1 MKDQAASLRSMVS
14 MPSGVEE
21 RGRNSRSSKI
31 ITVASGKGG
40 VGKSNFT
47 LNFALSLQA
56 LGQKVLVFDADIGM
70 ANIDVLMGT
79 SSPYNLYHL
88 LYRQKSI
95 QEIIQLGASGLP
107 YIAGGSGMKELFSLS
122 DRDLEFFAGQV
133 EEIAQEMDY
142 VIFDTGAGLSKE
154 NMKFIG
160 AADECL
166 IVTTPEPTS
175 ITDAYALVKV
185 MHGQENATPF
195 RMIVNRVEDQQE
207 AERVA
212 EKIAGVAKR
221 FLQIDIPLLGYISE
235 DAQVVKA
242 VKRQVPYSLAYPNAR
257 ASRDIEKLAQHYLA
271 APAAPGSGTE
281 TLTGIRGFMK
291 KWLKRTT

>member
-1 MKDQAASLRSMVS
+1 MKDQAASLRNMVS
-14 MPSGVEE
+14 VPNAANELQ
-21 RGRNSRSSKI
+21 RDPRSSKI

-47 LNFALSLQA
+47 LNFALTLQA

-122 DRDLEFFAGQV
+122 DRDLEFFAEQV

-166 IVTTPEPTS
+166 IITTPEPTS

-212 EKIAGVAKR
+212 DKIAGVAKR
-221 FLQIDIPLLGYISE
+221 FLQTDIPLLGYISE

-242 VKRQVPYSLAYPNAR
+242 VKRQVPYSLAYPNAK
-257 ASRDIEKLAQHYLA
+257 ASKDIEKLALRYLA
-271 APAAPGSGTE
+271 APSPTRSE
-281 TLTGIRGFMK
+281 TLTGIRGFVK

>member
-1 MKDQAASLRSMVS
+1 MKDQAAALRSMVS
-14 MPSGVEE
+14 TPLKLEGIE
-21 RGRNSRSSKI
+21 RDIRSSKI

-47 LNFALSLQA
+47 LNFALALQA
-56 LGQKVLVFDADIGM
+56 LGKKVLVFDADIGM

-79 SSPYNLYHL
+79 SSSYNLYHL

-95 QEIIQLGASGLP
+95 REIIQLGASGLP

-122 DRDLEFFAGQV
+122 DRDLEFFASQV
-133 EEIAQEMDY
+133 EDIAQEMDY
-142 VIFDTGAGLSKE
+142 VIFDTGAGLSRE

-166 IVTTPEPTS
+166 IITTPEPTS

-195 RMIVNRVEDQQE
+195 RMIVNRVEDERE

-212 EKIAGVAKR
+212 EKIAGVARR
-221 FLQIDIPLLGYISE
+221 FLQTDIPLLGYISE
-235 DAQVVKA
+235 DTQVVKA
-242 VKRQVPYSLAYPNAR
+242 VKRQMPYSLAYPNAK
-257 ASRDIEKLAQHYLA
+257 ASKDIEKLALRYLA
-271 APAAPGSGTE
+271 VPATPESG
-281 TLTGIRGFMK
+281 TLTGIRGFMN

>member
-1 MKDQAASLRSMVS
+1 MKDQAASLRSMVA
-14 MPSGVEE
+14 MPNGVQG
-21 RGRNSRSSKI
+21 RGHDSRSSKI

-56 LGQKVLVFDADIGM
+56 MGQKVLVFDADIGM

-142 VIFDTGAGLSKE
+142 VIFDTGAGLSRE
-154 NMKFIG
+154 NMRFIG

-166 IVTTPEPTS
+166 IITTPEPTS

-212 EKIAGVAKR
+212 DKIAGVAKR
-221 FLQIDIPLLGYISE
+221 FLQIDIPLLGYIS
-235 DAQVVKA
+235 DDVQVVKA
-242 VKRQVPYSLAYPNAR
+242 VKKQVPYSLAYPNAK
-257 ASRDIEKLAQHYLA
+257 ASRDIVKLAHHYLA
-271 APAAPGSGTE
+271 APAAPGTE
-281 TLTGIRGFMK
+281 TLTGIRGFMR

>member
-14 MPSGVEE
+14 APLEMEGIE
-21 RGRNSRSSKI
+21 RDIRSSKI

-47 LNFALSLQA
+47 LNFALALQA
-56 LGQKVLVFDADIGM
+56 LGKKVLVFDADIGM

-79 SSPYNLYHL
+79 SSSYNLYHL

-95 QEIIQLGASGLP
+95 REIIQLGASGLP

-122 DRDLEFFAGQV
+122 DRDLEFFASQV
-133 EEIAQEMDY
+133 EDIAQEMDY
-142 VIFDTGAGLSKE
+142 VIFDTGAGLSRE
-154 NMKFIG
+154 NMTFID

-166 IVTTPEPTS
+166 IITTPEPTS

-195 RMIVNRVEDQQE
+195 RMIVNRVEDERE

-212 EKIAGVAKR
+212 DKIAGVARR
-221 FLQIDIPLLGYISE
+221 FLQTDIPLLGYISE

-242 VKRQVPYSLAYPNAR
+242 VKRQMPYSLAYPNAK
-257 ASRDIEKLAQHYLA
+257 ASKDIEKLALRYLA
-271 APAAPGSGTE
+271 VPATPESG
-281 TLTGIRGFMK
+281 TLTGIRGFMN

>member
-1 MKDQAASLRSMVS
+1 MKDQAASLRNMVS
-14 MPSGVEE
+14 MPNAANEMQ
-21 RGRNSRSSKI
+21 RDQRSSKI

-47 LNFALSLQA
+47 LNFALTLQA

-79 SSPYNLYHL
+79 SSSYNLYHL

-122 DRDLEFFAGQV
+122 DRDLEFFAEQV

-142 VIFDTGAGLSKE
+142 VIFDTGAGLSRE

-166 IVTTPEPTS
+166 IITTPEPTS

-212 EKIAGVAKR
+212 DKIAGVAKR
-221 FLQIDIPLLGYISE
+221 FLQTDIPLLGYISE

-242 VKRQVPYSLAYPNAR
+242 VKRQVPYSLAYPNAK
-257 ASRDIEKLAQHYLA
+257 ASKDIEKLALRYLA
-271 APAAPGSGTE
+271 APSTTGSG

>member
-14 MPSGVEE
+14 TPLEMEGIE
-21 RGRNSRSSKI
+21 RDIRSSKI

-47 LNFALSLQA
+47 LNFALALQA

-79 SSPYNLYHL
+79 SSSYNLYHL

-95 QEIIQLGASGLP
+95 REIIQLGASGLP

-122 DRDLEFFAGQV
+122 DRDLEFFASQV
-133 EEIAQEMDY
+133 EDIAQEMDY
-142 VIFDTGAGLSKE
+142 VIFDTGAGLSRE
-154 NMKFIG
+154 NMRFIG

-166 IVTTPEPTS
+166 IITTPEPTS

-195 RMIVNRVEDQQE
+195 RMIVNRVEDERE

-212 EKIAGVAKR
+212 DKIAGVARR
-221 FLQIDIPLLGYISE
+221 FLQTDIPLLGYISE

-242 VKRQVPYSLAYPNAR
+242 VKRQMPYSLAYPYSR
-257 ASRDIEKLAQHYLA
+257 ASKDIEKLALRYLA
-271 APAAPGSGTE
+271 VPATPESG

>member
-1 MKDQAASLRSMVS
+1 MKDQAASLRNMVS
-14 MPSGVEE
+14 MPNAANEIQ
-21 RGRNSRSSKI
+21 RDSRSSKI

-47 LNFALSLQA
+47 LNFALTLQA

-79 SSPYNLYHL
+79 SSSYNLYHL

-122 DRDLEFFAGQV
+122 DRDLEFFAEQV

-166 IVTTPEPTS
+166 IITTPEPTS

-212 EKIAGVAKR
+212 DKIAGVAKR
-221 FLQIDIPLLGYISE
+221 FLQTDIPLLGYISE

-242 VKRQVPYSLAYPNAR
+242 VKRQVPYSLAYPNAK
-257 ASRDIEKLAQHYLA
+257 ASKDIEKLALRYLA
-271 APAAPGSGTE
+271 APSPTGSE

>member
-14 MPSGVEE
+14 APLEMEGVE
-21 RGRNSRSSKI
+21 RDVRSSKI

-47 LNFALSLQA
+47 LNFALALQA

-79 SSPYNLYHL
+79 SSSYNLYHL
-88 LYRQKSI
+88 LYRQKTI
-95 QEIIQLGASGLP
+95 REIIQLGASGLP

-122 DRDLEFFAGQV
+122 DRDLEFFASQV
-133 EEIAQEMDY
+133 EDIAQEMDY
-142 VIFDTGAGLSKE
+142 VIFDTGAGLSRE

-166 IVTTPEPTS
+166 IITTPEPTS

-195 RMIVNRVEDQQE
+195 RMIVNRVEDERE

-212 EKIAGVAKR
+212 DKIAGVARR
-221 FLQIDIPLLGYISE
+221 FLQTDIPLLGYISE

-242 VKRQVPYSLAYPNAR
+242 VKRQMPYSLAYPNAK
-257 ASRDIEKLAQHYLA
+257 ASKDIEKLALQYLA
-271 APAAPGSGTE
+271 VPATPESE

>member
-1 MKDQAASLRSMVS
+1 MMDQAASLRSLVS
-14 MPSGVEE
+14 APLENDE
-21 RGRNSRSSKI
+21 RKVSNRSSKI

-47 LNFALSLQA
+47 LNFALTLHSM
-56 LGQKVLVFDADIGM
+56 GKKVLVFDADIGM

-79 SSPYNLYHL
+79 SSSYNLYHL
-88 LYRQKSI
+88 LYRHKTI
-95 QEIIQLGASGLP
+95 REIIQLGADGLP

-122 DRDLEFFAGQV
+122 DRDLEFFASEV
-133 EEIAQEMDY
+133 EDIAQEMDY
-142 VIFDTGAGLSKE
+142 VIFDTGAGLSRE
-154 NMKFIG
+154 NMRFIG

-185 MHGQENATPF
+185 MHGQEHATPF
-195 RMIVNRVEDQQE
+195 RMIVNRVEDERE

-212 EKIAGVAKR
+212 DKIAGVARR
-221 FLQIDIPLLGYISE
+221 FLQTDIPLLGYISE
-235 DAQVVKA
+235 DAQVVTA
-242 VKRQVPYSLAYPNAR
+242 VKKQMPYRLAYPHCK
-257 ASRDIEKLAQHYLA
+257 ASKDIQKLALRYLA
-271 APAAPGSGTE
+271 VPATPESGT
-281 TLTGIRGFMK
+281 LSGIKGFMK

>member
-1 MKDQAASLRSMVS
+1 MKDQAAALRSMVTA
-14 MPSGVEE
+14 PLELEGNE
-21 RGRNSRSSKI
+21 RDIRSSKI

-47 LNFALSLQA
+47 LNFALALQA
-56 LGQKVLVFDADIGM
+56 LGRKVLVFDADIGM

-79 SSPYNLYHL
+79 SSSYNLYHL

-95 QEIIQLGASGLP
+95 REIIQLGASGLP

-122 DRDLEFFAGQV
+122 DRDLEFFASQV
-133 EEIAQEMDY
+133 EDIAQEMDY
-142 VIFDTGAGLSKE
+142 VIFDTGAGLSRE

-166 IVTTPEPTS
+166 IITTPEPTS

-195 RMIVNRVEDQQE
+195 RMIVNRVEDERE

-212 EKIAGVAKR
+212 DKIAGVARR
-221 FLQIDIPLLGYISE
+221 FLQTDIPLLGYISE

-242 VKRQVPYSLAYPNAR
+242 VKRQMPYSLAYPNAK
-257 ASRDIEKLAQHYLA
+257 ASKDIEKLALRYLA
-271 APAAPGSGTE
+271 VPATPGSG
-281 TLTGIRGFMK
+281 TLTGIRGFMN

>member
-1 MKDQAASLRSMVS
+1 MKDQAAALRSMVS
-14 MPSGVEE
+14 APLELEGIE
-21 RGRNSRSSKI
+21 RDIRSSKI

-47 LNFALSLQA
+47 LNFALALQA

-79 SSPYNLYHL
+79 SSSYNLYHL

-95 QEIIQLGASGLP
+95 REIIQLGASGLP

-122 DRDLEFFAGQV
+122 DRDLEFFASQV
-133 EEIAQEMDY
+133 EDIAQEMDY
-142 VIFDTGAGLSKE
+142 VIFDTGAGLSRE

-166 IVTTPEPTS
+166 IITTPEPTS

-195 RMIVNRVEDQQE
+195 RMIVNRVEDERE

-212 EKIAGVAKR
+212 EKIAGVARR
-221 FLQIDIPLLGYISE
+221 FLQTDIPLLGYISE

-242 VKRQVPYSLAYPNAR
+242 VKRQMPYSLAYPNAK
-257 ASRDIEKLAQHYLA
+257 ASKDIEKLALRYLA
-271 APAAPGSGTE
+271 VPATPRSG
-281 TLTGIRGFMK
+281 TLTGIRGFMN

>member
-1 MKDQAASLRSMVS
+1 MKDQAASLRSMVA
-14 MPSGVEE
+14 MPNGVQG
-21 RGRNSRSSKI
+21 RGHDSRSSKI

-56 LGQKVLVFDADIGM
+56 MGQKVLVFDADIGM

-142 VIFDTGAGLSKE
+142 VIFDTGAGLSRE

-166 IVTTPEPTS
+166 IITTPEPTS

-212 EKIAGVAKR
+212 DKIAGVAKR
-221 FLQIDIPLLGYISE
+221 FLQIDIPLLGYIS
-235 DAQVVKA
+235 DDVQVVKA
-242 VKRQVPYSLAYPNAR
+242 VKKQVPYSLAFPNAK
-257 ASRDIEKLAQHYLA
+257 ASRDIVKLAHHYLA
-271 APAAPGSGTE
+271 APAAPGSE
-281 TLTGIRGFMK
+281 TLTGIRGFMR

>member
-1 MKDQAASLRSMVS
+1 MKDQAASLRSMV
-14 MPSGVEE
+14 PSRDGINGVD
-21 RGRNSRSSKI
+21 SAKRSSKI
-31 ITVASGKGG
+31 ITIASGKGG

-47 LNFALSLQA
+47 LNFALALQSL
-56 LGQKVLVFDADIGM
+56 GRKVLVFDADIGM

-95 QEIIQLGASGLP
+95 QEIIQLGAGGLP

-122 DRDLEFFAGQV
+122 DRDLEFFAQQV

-142 VIFDTGAGLSKE
+142 VIFDTGAGLSRE

-195 RMIVNRVEDQQE
+195 RMIVNRVEDEQE
-207 AERVA
+207 AQRVA

-221 FLQIDIPLLGYISE
+221 FLQTDIPLLGYISE
-235 DAQVVKA
+235 DIQVVKA
-242 VKRQVPYSLAYPNAR
+242 VKRQVPFSLAFPNTK
-257 ASRDIEKLAQHYLA
+257 ASRDITRLALRYLA
-271 APAAPGSGTE
+271 VPATTGSE
-281 TLTGIRGFMK
+281 TLTGIRGFMR
-291 KWLKRTT
+291 KWLKKTT

>member
-14 MPSGVEE
+14 APLEMEGVD
-21 RGRNSRSSKI
+21 RDIRSSKI

-47 LNFALSLQA
+47 LNFALALQG
-56 LGQKVLVFDADIGM
+56 LGKKVLVFDADIGM

-79 SSPYNLYHL
+79 SSSYNLYHL

-95 QEIIQLGASGLP
+95 REIIQLGASGLP

-122 DRDLEFFAGQV
+122 DRDLEFFASQV
-133 EEIAQEMDY
+133 EDIAQEMDY
-142 VIFDTGAGLSKE
+142 VIFDTGAGLSRE
-154 NMKFIG
+154 NMTFIG

-166 IVTTPEPTS
+166 IITTPEPTS

-195 RMIVNRVEDQQE
+195 RMIVNRVEDERE

-212 EKIAGVAKR
+212 DKIAGVARR
-221 FLQIDIPLLGYISE
+221 FLQTDIPLLGYISE

-242 VKRQVPYSLAYPNAR
+242 VKRQMPYSLAYPNAK
-257 ASRDIEKLAQHYLA
+257 ASKDIEKLALRYLA
-271 APAAPGSGTE
+271 VPATPESG
-281 TLTGIRGFMK
+281 TLTGIRGFMN

>member
-1 MKDQAASLRSMVS
+1 MKDQAAALRSMIS
-14 MPSGVEE
+14 TRLELEGIQ
-21 RGRNSRSSKI
+21 RDIRSSKI

-47 LNFALSLQA
+47 LNFALALQA

-79 SSPYNLYHL
+79 SSSYNLYHL

-95 QEIIQLGASGLP
+95 REIIQLGASGLP

-122 DRDLEFFAGQV
+122 DRDLEFFASQV
-133 EEIAQEMDY
+133 EDIAQEMDY
-142 VIFDTGAGLSKE
+142 VIFDTGAGLSRE

-166 IVTTPEPTS
+166 IITTPEPTS

-195 RMIVNRVEDQQE
+195 RMIVNRVEDERE

-212 EKIAGVAKR
+212 DKIAGVARR
-221 FLQIDIPLLGYISE
+221 FLQTDIPLLGYISE

-242 VKRQVPYSLAYPNAR
+242 VKRQMPYSLAYPNAK
-257 ASRDIEKLAQHYLA
+257 ASKDIEKLALRYLA
-271 APAAPGSGTE
+271 VPAAPGSG
-281 TLTGIRGFMK
+281 TLTGIRGFMN

>member
-14 MPSGVEE
+14 APLEMEGID
-21 RGRNSRSSKI
+21 RDIRSSKI

-47 LNFALSLQA
+47 LNFALALQA

-79 SSPYNLYHL
+79 SSSYNLYHL

-95 QEIIQLGASGLP
+95 REIIQLGASGLP

-122 DRDLEFFAGQV
+122 DRDLEFFASQV
-133 EEIAQEMDY
+133 EDIAQEMDY
-142 VIFDTGAGLSKE
+142 VIFDTGAGLSRE
-154 NMKFIG
+154 NMRFIG

-166 IVTTPEPTS
+166 IITTPEPTS

-195 RMIVNRVEDQQE
+195 RMIVNRVEDERE

-212 EKIAGVAKR
+212 DKIAGVARR
-221 FLQIDIPLLGYISE
+221 FLQTDIPLLGYISE

-242 VKRQVPYSLAYPNAR
+242 VKRQMPYSLAYPNSR
-257 ASRDIEKLAQHYLA
+257 ASKDIEKLALRYLA
-271 APAAPGSGTE
+271 VPATSESG

>member
-1 MKDQAASLRSMVS
+1 MKDQAASLRSMVA
-14 MPSGVEE
+14 MPNGVQG
-21 RGRNSRSSKI
+21 RGHDSRSSKI

-56 LGQKVLVFDADIGM
+56 MGQKVLVFDADIGM

-142 VIFDTGAGLSKE
+142 VIFDTGAGLSRE

-166 IVTTPEPTS
+166 IITTPEPTS

-212 EKIAGVAKR
+212 DKIAGVAKR
-221 FLQIDIPLLGYISE
+221 FLQIDIPLLGYIS
-235 DAQVVKA
+235 DDVQVVKA
-242 VKRQVPYSLAYPNAR
+242 VKKQVPYSLAYPNAK
-257 ASRDIEKLAQHYLA
+257 ASRDIVKLAHHYLA
-271 APAAPGSGTE
+271 APAAPGSE
-281 TLTGIRGFMK
+281 TLTGIRGFMR